1 MSIISIKDLVKH
13 EDDVLR
19 KYPMLGLLRDI
30 IEKYPNVTVKPCT
43 HWYKTKDGLDVL
55 SGYHINFGKYTLSVQ
70 FGFGNYTTGY
80 PNQEIKP
87 RNLTQDHYLK
97 SAFTAEIAV
106 INESMPDTPLVQIKE
121 WGDCV
126 LGYQSPEEIMM
137 FIDSFLA
144 PMLGSGE

>member
-1 MSIISIKDLVKH
+1 
-13 EDDVLR
+13 
-19 KYPMLGLLRDI
+19 
-30 IEKYPNVTVKPCT
+30 
-43 HWYKTKDGLDVL
+43 VL
-55 SGYHINFGKYTLSVQ
+55 SGYHVTFANTYTLSVQ

-97 SAFTAEIAV
+97 QAFSAEIAV
-106 INESMPDTPLVQIKE
+106 INESMPDTPLVNIKE
-121 WGDCV
+121 WGYDSV

-144 PMLGSGE
+144 PKLGDDE